1 MPDGANGDMTMTPR
15 TYDRIMESQNEVAV
29 LLDALDLTFAARTR
43 IIGAIRS
50 EPKYRK
56 ALIEFCIASGQ
67 GMLENAEEEEER
79 FKGEF
84 SNPI

>member
-1 MPDGANGDMTMTPR
+1 MLDGATGDMTMTPK
-15 TYDRIMESQNEVAV
+15 TYERIMESQNETAV

-56 ALIEFCIASGQ
+56 ALIEFCLASGQ
-67 GMLENAEEEEER
+67 GAIENTQEEEER
-79 FKGEF
+79 FRGEF